1 MGVFVITNGEGTYIR
16 KDGSTGKFVPVRG
29 IKYATQW
36 DSIQKASSVLNNSI
50 AKSIRTGFA
59 VQLIE
64 TENTVEK
71 DDSGVRINLCQRDII
86 DDEIK
91 VWIDRIS
98 AITDLISNS
107 DTRKEELINKLSEID
122 KEIVDIEHYI
132 EFGNFNAYQGWQCF
146 KMLQN
151 ALLQRRKY
159 KNEMSVI
166 ELIGKCKIDEK
177 SLQAL
182 SETVVN
188 IENKCYRPR
197 ALPELFRGR

>member
-16 KDGSTGKFVPVRG
+16 KDETTGKYVPIRS
-29 IKYATQW
+29 IKHAAQW

-50 AKSIRTGFA
+50 SKNIRNGFA
-59 VQLIE
+59 VQLID
-64 TENTVEK
+64 TEHTVDK
-71 DDSGVRINLCQRDII
+71 DNSGVRTSLCQRDII
-86 DDEIK
+86 DSEIQ

-98 AITDLISNS
+98 AITDLIANS
-107 DTRKEELINKLSEID
+107 DARNQELNDKLSEID

-132 EFGNFNAYQGWQCF
+132 EFGKFNAYQGWQCF
-146 KMLQN
+146 KMLQT

-159 KNEMSVI
+159 KNEMAVI
-166 ELIGKCKIDEK
+166 EMISKCKIDEK

-182 SETVVN
+182 SETVAN

-197 ALPELFRGR
+197 ALPELFRG